1 MTLTLHLSLKEKW
14 FRMIQSG
21 EKREEYREITPYWM
35 KRLCYLLVNRGD
47 GWIDRYT
54 MTEGEAR
61 NVIEHLDEDLRN
73 GNIEI
78 RSFTDVHFTLGY
90 PKADDAARHMTR
102 QIADITIGTGRPEW
116 GAVEGKQYFVIKL
129 EP

>member
-1 MTLTLHLSLKEKW
+1 MTLHLSLKEKW

-35 KRLCYLLVNRGD
+35 KRLCYLLVTDAD
-47 GWIDRYT
+47 GGYDRYT

-73 GNIEI
+73 GNIEM
-78 RSFTDVHFTLGY
+78 RPFTDVHFTLGY
-90 PKADDAARHMTR
+90 PKADDAVRHMTR

-116 GAVEGKQYFVIKL
+116 GAVEGKQYFVLKL

>member
-1 MTLTLHLSLKEKW
+1 MTLHLSLKEKW

-35 KRLCYLLVNRGD
+35 KRLCWDDDYNEPMSKEDIDYLCASPYVGNMFD
-47 GWIDRYT
+47 TGWKPKP
-54 MTEGEAR
+54 
-61 NVIEHLDEDLRN
+61 
-73 GNIEI
+73 
-78 RSFTDVHFTLGY
+78 FTDVHFTLGY

-116 GAVEGKQYFVIKL
+116 GAVEGKQYFVLKL
-129 EP
+129 EEI